1 MCNFNSEL
9 VRISFE
15 HPITNEKCF
24 LEIYTGE
31 RDRFAL
37 KRLQP
42 FNTQAELLTI
52 IDGMFRDLDCS
63 KLINNIP
70 LVVINSPKYKN
81 ALSDIY
87 YYINHLG
94 NCITHNDLI
103 DKLIE
108 IHKNNIVI
116 ESLRYNTIKKPEP
129 KKSKSKSKPNKFVR
143 QVTKD
148 MFTGEI
154 VYIYTNL
161 KTGETI
167 KSTDGNKLD
176 ELNAKKKVKREK
188 STAVPMSAMTFK
200 F

>member
-1 MCNFNSEL
+1 MCNLNSKV
-9 VRISFE
+9 VRISFK
-15 HPITNEKCF
+15 HPITNEECF

-37 KRLQP
+37 KRLRP
-42 FNTQAELLTI
+42 FNTQDELLSI
-52 IDGMFRDLDCS
+52 INDMFKELDCS

-70 LVVINSPKYKN
+70 LVTINSPRYEN

-87 YYINHLG
+87 YYINHFG
-94 NCITHNDLI
+94 NCIIHNDLI

-108 IHKNNIVI
+108 THKNNIVI
-116 ESLRYNTIKKPEP
+116 ESLRYNIIKKPES
-129 KKSKSKSKPNKFVR
+129 KKPKSKSKPNKFVR

-148 MFTGEI
+148 IFTGEI
-154 VYIYTNL
+154 IYIYTNL